1 MSEQAFFLY
10 DLHLRTSPRQGMD
23 DLVRKAADAGFR
35 SFGVVGDVAPWG
47 IKNDEELRRF
57 IDEVKDYP
65 CLMGLRPAEPGW
77 SANLSAELVGQVDYV
92 LMAPQYM
99 PDGNRYGDR
108 MEVWDHNCYV
118 DDPED
123 FMRRH
128 MAWYRRILENDEP
141 LDILSW
147 PLFLPLSLQRE
158 YDALWTRERQETLIE
173 AARRRGVAI
182 EINDLAHTPHAEFI
196 LMARQAGLKFTFGSD
211 TRDHRTFRLDY
222 CKRVASL
229 CGLTE
234 ADLFLPGRKP
244 RG

>member
-1 MSEQAFFLY
+1 MSKLFFF
-10 DLHLRTSPRQGMD
+10 TICICVPRRGKAWTIWSG
-23 DLVRKAADAGFR
+23 KAADAGFR

-47 IKNDEELRRF
+47 IKNDEDLRRF

-173 AARRRGVAI
+173 AARKRGVAI

-196 LMARQAGLKFTFGSD
+196 LMAKQAGLKFTFGSD
-211 TRDHRTFRLDY
+211 TCDHRSFRLDY
-222 CKRVASL
+222 CKRIASL

-234 ADLFLPGRKP
+234 DDLFLPERKP

>member
-10 DLHLRTSPRQGMD
+10 DLHLRTSPRQGI
-23 DLVRKAADAGFR
+23 
-35 SFGVVGDVAPWG
+35 VGDVAPWG
-47 IKNDEELRRF
+47 IKNDEDLRRF

-141 LDILSW
+141 ELATV
-147 PLFLPLSLQRE
+147 P
-158 YDALWTRERQETLIE
+158 ALVV
-173 AARRRGVAI
+173 AAGV
-182 EINDLAHTPHAEFI
+182 
-196 LMARQAGLKFTFGSD
+196 
-211 TRDHRTFRLDY
+211 
-222 CKRVASL
+222 
-229 CGLTE
+229 
-234 ADLFLPGRKP
+234 
-244 RG
+244 

>member
-10 DLHLRTSPRQGMD
+10 DLHLRTSPRQGMDDLVRKAAEQGMD

-47 IKNDEELRRF
+47 IKNDEDLRRF

-128 MAWYRRILENDEP
+128 MAWYRLVSADP
-141 LDILSW
+141 G
-147 PLFLPLSLQRE
+147 
-158 YDALWTRERQETLIE
+158 ER
-173 AARRRGVAI
+173 
-182 EINDLAHTPHAEFI
+182 
-196 LMARQAGLKFTFGSD
+196 
-211 TRDHRTFRLDY
+211 
-222 CKRVASL
+222 
-229 CGLTE
+229 
-234 ADLFLPGRKP
+234 
-244 RG
+244 

>member
-1 MSEQAFFLY
+1 
-10 DLHLRTSPRQGMD
+10 
-23 DLVRKAADAGFR
+23 
-35 SFGVVGDVAPWG
+35 
-47 IKNDEELRRF
+47 
-57 IDEVKDYP
+57 
-65 CLMGLRPAEPGW
+65 
-77 SANLSAELVGQVDYV
+77 
-92 LMAPQYM
+92 
-99 PDGNRYGDR
+99 

-128 MAWYRRILENDEP
+128 MAWYLRILEGDGP

-158 YDALWTRERQETLIE
+158 YDVLWTRERQETLIE

-211 TRDHRTFRLDY
+211 TCDHRSFRLDY
-222 CKRVASL
+222 CKRIASL

-234 ADLFLPGRKP
+234 DDLFLPERKP